1 MQLTEV
7 FIEAMLEC
15 AEGFYIIEEESRKIC
30 YTNSFFYEDEGSER
44 LEGKTCC
51 QAFAGKEEPCRYCPE
66 LGKTNS
72 AKKSIYIWDYYDARS
87 KHWYKVKNCLVEV
100 EGTWYRIGNMNKI
113 GDMMGLGSEAVKE
126 LGEMRKLDRES
137 GELRQL
143 LEYESYHDRLTGL
156 YNRNRYV
163 CDLKERFLEV
173 QCAGTLFLDLNNL
186 KEVNDKYF
194 HSEGDKLLCR
204 LADTIYKATGEA
216 GRCYRVGGDE
226 FIIILP
232 DCTKEDLEL
241 LRRRIQE
248 KLKQQESDADIPCS
262 VAIGSAW
269 STSAENLESLVS
281 EADIRMY
288 ENKRLMKDTGGIAK

>member
-30 YTNSFFYEDEGSER
+30 YTNSFVYEDEGSER

-137 GELRQL
+137 GEFRQL

-216 GRCYRVGGDE
+216 GRGYRVGGAE
-226 FIIILP
+226 VIIILP